1 MLLMIE
7 ITNFLSFFE
16 DLMISQTLN
25 NYIHEVELN
34 FATISPA
41 REKILD
47 SIYEYIRSKRLGEEV
62 KLTFICTHNSR
73 RSHISQIW
81 AQVAAFYYGIKNIQT
96 YSGGTEATS
105 FNPRAVK
112 AMEKTGLKITIS
124 ENSSNP
130 VYLVEYS
137 ENASPITSFSKT
149 YNDQFNPQSGY
160 CAIMTCSDADEAC
173 PIVFDCEK
181 RVALTYE
188 DPKKYDDTPLEEE
201 KYDERCFQ
209 IATEI
214 FYLFSRLKA
223 NTL

>member
-1 MLLMIE
+1 
-7 ITNFLSFFE
+7 
-16 DLMISQTLN
+16 MISRALN

-34 FATISPA
+34 FGAITPA
-41 REKILD
+41 REEILN
-47 SIYEYIRSKRLGEEV
+47 SIIEYISSKRSGEKV

-73 RSHISQIW
+73 RSHISQLW
-81 AQVAAFYYGIKNIQT
+81 AQVAAFYYGIENIHT
-96 YSGGTEATS
+96 YSGGTEATA

-112 AMEKTGLKITIS
+112 AMQKAGLNITIAGES
-124 ENSSNP
+124 VNP

-137 ENASPITSFSKT
+137 ENAAPITSFSKT
-149 YNDQFNPQSGY
+149 YNDEFNPQSGY

-173 PIVFDCEK
+173 PIVFGCEK

-214 FYLFSRLKA
+214 FYLFSKLKV